1 MPKRPDKAIG
11 FLCAICAAIAYG
23 TNPLF
28 GLPLYARGM
37 TTPSVLVYRF
47 AGGIILLGCYKLL
60 TRSHFRISA
69 KDLLLLLAGGL
80 LLGLSCLFL
89 FLSFRVMDAGI
100 AETILFV
107 YPVMVALIMAAG
119 FHERL
124 PPIVWAGMAAA
135 LGGVAMLNGVGG
147 RFSFAGLA
155 CVLLSALTY
164 AIYMV
169 LIRESRLKA
178 LASDTLTFY
187 AMAAGLPVFLAALR
201 GGRDLQFPND
211 AIGWICACGIALFPG
226 LLAFL
231 LTASATRR
239 IGATTTAVIGAL
251 EPCTALAVG
260 VAVFHERL
268 TPRAVAGILLILVAV
283 SVVMVGR
290 EMSKAK
296 AGGTP

>member
-1 MPKRPDKAIG
+1 MLSDKAIG
-11 FLCAICAAIAYG
+11 YLCAICAAISYG

-37 TTPSVLVYRF
+37 TPPSVLVYRF

-60 TRSHFRISA
+60 TRSNFRISA
-69 KDLLLLLAGGL
+69 KNLLPLLTGGL

-89 FLSFRVMDAGI
+89 FLSFRMVDAGI

-107 YPVMVALIMAAG
+107 YPVMVALIMATG
-119 FHERL
+119 FRERL
-124 PPIVWAGMAAA
+124 SPIVWAGMAAA
-135 LGGVAMLNGVGG
+135 VGGVAMLNGVGG
-147 RFSFAGLA
+147 RFSMAGLA

-169 LIRESRLKA
+169 LIRESSLKA

-187 AMAAGLPVFLAALR
+187 VMAAGLPVFLVALR
-201 GGRDLQFPND
+201 GGCDLQFPND
-211 AIGWICACGIALFPG
+211 VIGWICACGIALFPG

-231 LTASATRR
+231 LTALATRR

-268 TPRAVAGILLILVAV
+268 TPRAIAGILLILVAV

-290 EMSKAK
+290 EMTKAK
-296 AGGTP
+296 KAS